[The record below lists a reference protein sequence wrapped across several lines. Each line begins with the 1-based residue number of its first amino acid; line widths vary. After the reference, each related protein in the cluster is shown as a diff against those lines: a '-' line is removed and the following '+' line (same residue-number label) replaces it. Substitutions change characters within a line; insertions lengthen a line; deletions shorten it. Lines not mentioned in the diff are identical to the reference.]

1 VAIGSAPEIG
11 KEFLTGGKVHY
22 PWIIDGVQ
30 HQLMLG
36 DSKVVYV
43 KGRPDNIYPAGDE
56 WEYSEGGAWE
66 PAYGDV
72 NG

>member
-1 VAIGSAPEIG
+1 
-11 KEFLTGGKVHY
+11 
-22 PWIIDGVQ
+22 
-30 HQLMLG
+30 MLG

-43 KGRPDNIYPAGDE
+43 KGRPENIYPAGDE